1 MKQLISFFILICS
14 LWGCS
19 SDNQVLI
26 NKLEGRWLLES
37 ATFTKSS
44 NNLKDSTITKT
55 ANVRISLDNCDAK
68 NGQTAGSAN
77 PCNATFY
84 VGNKSFT
91 RPYVATTSVGGTI
104 MFNPSIDADK
114 ETKSQFEYYWLENF
128 KIDQL
133 DENTLKYSTN
143 VGYIYENKVFIFKRK

>member
-1 MKQLISFFILICS
+1 MKQLLFFILISSC
-14 LWGCS
+14 WGCS

-37 ATFTKSS
+37 ATFSKSDKG
-44 NNLKDSTITKT
+44 LKDSTITRN
-55 ANVRISLDNCDAK
+55 ANMSISFDNCDAK

-77 PCNATFY
+77 PCNAIFY
-84 VGNKSFT
+84 LGNKSFT
-91 RPYVATTSVGGTI
+91 RSYVATTSVGGTL
-104 MFNPSIDADK
+104 MFNSTLDADK
-114 ETKSQFEYYWLENF
+114 ETKNQFEYYWLENF

-143 VGYIYENKVFIFKRK
+143 LGYIYESKVFIFKRK